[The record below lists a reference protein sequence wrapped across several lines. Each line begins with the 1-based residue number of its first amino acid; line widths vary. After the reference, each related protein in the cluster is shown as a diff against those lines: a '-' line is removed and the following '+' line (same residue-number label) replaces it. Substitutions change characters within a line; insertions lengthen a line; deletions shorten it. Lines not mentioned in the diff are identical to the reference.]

1 MKKYIE
7 IADRIYKEKYSN
19 AEFLILAGSIIRGE
33 GTRTSDLDIVVIYE
47 KLDCAFRESFI
58 YEGIMVEVFAHDL
71 STAKYFMYTVDFNDG
86 APILATM
93 ITEGIVIPNET
104 ELSDEVKR
112 IAEEFI
118 SNGPKESNI
127 SKINSMRYSITNLID
142 DLRDSKNRYE
152 QIATGCRLYEEVAEL
167 YFSANRIWNG
177 KAKSIVRVMK
187 KHDQKFVV
195 RYNDSFD
202 LLFKNGDDS
211 MVVGI
216 SEEVLNL
223 VGGYLFNSY
232 RLLAKPEWRIND

>member
-7 IADRIYKEKYSN
+7 IANRIYQEKYSN

-33 GTRTSDLDIVVIYE
+33 GTMTSDLDIVVIYE
-47 KLDCAFRESFI
+47 KIDCAFRESFI

-71 STAKYFMYTVDFNDG
+71 STAKYFMHTVDFNNG
-86 APILATM
+86 APIIATM
-93 ITEGIVIPNET
+93 ITEGIVIPKKIG
-104 ELSDEVKR
+104 LSDELKR

-118 SNGPKESNI
+118 SKGPNEANI
-127 SKINSMRYSITNLID
+127 NKINSMRYSITNLID
-142 DLRDSKNRYE
+142 DLIDSKNRYE

-187 KHDQKFVV
+187 KHDHEFAE

-211 MVVGI
+211 MAVEI

-223 VGGYLFNSY
+223 VGGYLFNGY
-232 RLLAKPEWRIND
+232 RLVAKPEWRIV